1 MSEGEGLD
9 HVEGTG
15 GISQASACGA
25 QQETCRIRPWMK
37 REDFAGMPRRGGRF
51 GLEQHR
57 CAHELKIDRGTQCQ
71 ILLGLTRRRR
81 LLYNDAVNSAAP
93 TPLDEATIIRI
104 LQASKAEQAAGRIP
118 ESDQLLANAAQRA
131 PHHPA
136 VLNELGVRMLAR
148 GVADQAQLLFSRAAS
163 ANPNQP
169 AIWANLASSL
179 KALGRRMEE
188 LDAIEK
194 ALALEPRH
202 LSALLQKGQ
211 YFEDMGDPRSAARAF
226 QAALDSL
233 PAGADIPLHLKDAFD
248 QAKAAVDADRAGLA
262 RALEEPLAQIRDQH
276 GGQAQ
281 PRVDMCLEQ
290 LMGKRRAYHSEPTWM
305 YFPELPAIEFFDRAM
320 FPWLDALE
328 AAAGE
333 IRSELLRVLVA
344 DREGLQPYIDFPD
357 GLPLDQF
364 KALNRSRKWSAY
376 FLWNQ
381 GQPQAG
387 HISRCP
393 VTARTL
399 EEVVPRCRVGG
410 RAPTAFFSILDP
422 DTRIPAHTG
431 VTNTR
436 LTVHLPLVVPPH
448 CGFRVGATTREW
460 IPDRA
465 WIFDD
470 TIEHEAWNLS
480 DTPRAILIFDIW
492 NPLLTPA
499 ERDMIQTATE
509 VYGRYY
515 SQRQAV
521 GA

>member
-1 MSEGEGLD
+1 VS
-9 HVEGTG
+9 
-15 GISQASACGA
+15 
-25 QQETCRIRPWMK
+25 
-37 REDFAGMPRRGGRF
+37 
-51 GLEQHR
+51 
-57 CAHELKIDRGTQCQ
+57 
-71 ILLGLTRRRR
+71 
-81 LLYNDAVNSAAP
+81 SAAP
-93 TPLDEATIIRI
+93 IPLDEATIIRM
-104 LQASKAEQAAGRIP
+104 LQAARAEQAAGRIP
-118 ESDQLLANAAQRA
+118 ESDQLLTHVAQRA

-148 GVADQAQLLFSRAAS
+148 GVADQAQLLFSRAAA

-202 LSALLQKGQ
+202 LSSLLQKGT
-211 YFEDMGDPRSAARAF
+211 YFEEMGDPRTAARSF

-233 PAGADIPLHLKDAFD
+233 PVGAEIPPHLKDAFAR
-248 QAKAAVDADRAGLA
+248 AKATVDADRAGLA
-262 RALEEPLAQIRDQH
+262 QALEQPLAQIRAQY
-276 GGQAQ
+276 GGESQR
-281 PRVDMCLEQ
+281 RVDMCLEQ
-290 LMGKRRAYHSEPTWM
+290 LMGQRRAYHSQPTWM
-305 YFPELPAIEFFDRAM
+305 YFPELPAIEFFDRTM
-320 FPWLDALE
+320 FPWLDPLE
-328 AAAGE
+328 AAAPE
-333 IRSELLRVLVA
+333 IRAELLRVLVA
-344 DREGLQPYIDFPD
+344 DREGLQPYIDFPA

-364 KALNRSRKWSAY
+364 TELNRSRKWSAY

-381 GQPQAG
+381 GQPQPA
-387 HISRCP
+387 HIARCP
-393 VTARTL
+393 VTARAL

-422 DTRIPAHTG
+422 NTRIPAHTG

-436 LTVHLPLVVPPH
+436 LTVHLPLVVPPN

-465 WIFDD
+465 WVFDD

-499 ERDMIQTATE
+499 ERDLIQTATE
-509 VYGRYY
+509 VYGQYY
-515 SQRQAV
+515 SQRPV
-521 GA
+521 NGA